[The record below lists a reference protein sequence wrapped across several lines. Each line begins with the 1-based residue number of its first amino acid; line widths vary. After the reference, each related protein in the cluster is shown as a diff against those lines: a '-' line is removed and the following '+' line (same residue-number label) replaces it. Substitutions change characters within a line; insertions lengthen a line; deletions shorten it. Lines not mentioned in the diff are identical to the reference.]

1 MIRRALAA
9 LLLLP
14 VAGHADVVERI
25 VWGEVVNVEPV
36 VEQRNVA
43 PSPDCPVS
51 RPETFDLAELLA
63 WDLRREC
70 LRHSTSRIRG
80 YRVDYRWDGR
90 TYSRLMDESPGK
102 RIPLLVKFK

>member
-1 MIRRALAA
+1 MIRLPLVV

-14 VAGHADVVERI
+14 AAGHAEVVERI
-25 VWGEVVNVEPV
+25 VWGDVVNVEPV
-36 VEQRNVA
+36 VEQHNVA
-43 PSPDCPVS
+43 PSPDCPIN
-51 RPETFDLAELLA
+51 RPETLELAELLA
-63 WDLRREC
+63 WDLRRDC
-70 LRHSTSRIRG
+70 LHRSTSKIRG